1 MLAVFGLRCF
11 DFNLQLVSKHRHVVI
26 LLIQRLQ
33 RRPNSASTWGSGSPY
48 LLIAGDVNAGGEIAG
63 YTGDGFA
70 FLATPDG
77 STTAGKSNA
86 SPPAHRELPAN
97 VRRLLMR
104 WGIQD

>member
-1 MLAVFGLRCF
+1 MRRAVIWQNP
-11 DFNLQLVSKHRHVVI
+11 DAQVQNLNDISV
-26 LLIQRLQ
+26 
-33 RRPNSASTWGSGSPY
+33 AGSPY

-77 STTAGKSNA
+77 SAAAGKSNA
-86 SPPAHRELPAN
+86 SHPAHRELPAN

-104 WGIQD
+104 WGIKD